1 MKKIVY
7 SLLIVMISV
16 VMRAQQEPQYTQY
29 MYNPSVINPGYAGS
43 LGYGSLFSLYRTQ
56 WIGLEGAPK
65 TLNLNY
71 HQPLENTNLG
81 LGGNIVHD
89 EIGPSTTTNL
99 GLDISYTI
107 PFENQSRLAF
117 GVRAGGQLLNIDYT
131 KLNHYNP
138 SDVSFRSNISNQFS
152 PNIGVGLFYYNENS
166 YVGLSVPMLLETKTY
181 DEFAYSDVN
190 RRQHYY
196 LTAGKVFELSYN
208 VKFKPAFVAKMVAGA
223 PLQVDLTG
231 NFLINEKFTL
241 GMAYRWSAALSGLVG
256 FKVSD
261 RLMIGYGYDRETTR
275 LSNFNS
281 GSHELFLQ
289 FDLFKINQHIET
301 PRFF

>member
-7 SLLIVMISV
+7 SLIFLLGLSAS
-16 VMRAQQEPQYTQY
+16 AQQEPQYTQY
-29 MYNPSVINPGYAGS
+29 MYNPSVINPAYAGS

-65 TLNLNY
+65 TLNMSY
-71 HQPLENTNLG
+71 HQPLESTNLG

-89 EIGPSTTTNL
+89 EIGPSTTTNFSV
-99 GLDISYTI
+99 DVSYTI
-107 PFENQSRLAF
+107 NFENDSRLAF
-117 GVRAGGQLLNIDYT
+117 GIKAGGELLNIDYT

-138 SDVSFRSNISNQFS
+138 SDVSFRNNINSQFS
-152 PNIGVGLFYYNENS
+152 PNIGAGLFYYNANS
-166 YVGLSVPMLLETKTY
+166 YLGLSVPMLLQTKRY
-181 DEFAYSDVN
+181 DEFAYSDAN
-190 RRQHYY
+190 RRQHFY
-196 LTAGKVFELSYN
+196 LMGGKVFDLSYN

-231 NFLINEKFTL
+231 NFLINEKFTV
-241 GMAYRWSAALSGLVG
+241 GVAYRWSAALSALVG
-256 FKVSD
+256 FKVND
-261 RLMIGYGYDRETTR
+261 RISIGYGYDRETTR

-289 FDLFKINQHIET
+289 FDLFKINQQEET